1 MTRLRSTNDLDE
13 YLVQL
18 DSLVCSLLADHT
30 SMKCLDMSTSYEFIA
45 CPVRL
50 LDERPLT
57 YPTVNQVLR
66 AFHEKY
72 DGCSTK
78 TLLFFLVRFYRYLR
92 PFVDGRHRSSERR
105 IFEQFEQ
112 LIEQSR
118 CVTQQRFS
126 HALSIDARVFQRIC
140 RYQTVYADS
149 LYEAYV
155 HFSASRADVTHRDL
169 IEQFDQLHHIT
180 RVKYLDEK
188 CSFVPGTVLVGDSA
202 VCGGCRRTVLIDGH
216 LLEDYAHVGYNNTM
230 PLKSVG
236 TEPSTWMDC
245 LESILRAFSIDVVL
259 CSGTMDGR
267 LKSKIECVENVPT
280 RILRMLGERSM
291 LNYLTD
297 LNDESDVLLLTY
309 RSHPNDSSLT
319 MIDRGSTII
328 QYVPLERLVDLR
340 HEQFRHCLARL
351 RLILRENA
359 FVDGSGEFERQLMQY
374 WYDRRDHRSVAH
386 EGFSQCLEEFTRDL
400 SSRKDCYEANVIDD
414 IHSKF
419 DAWQTSL
426 ELVQILMQIDSI
438 AEIVQNDQTSDI

>member
-13 YLVQL
+13 YLSQL

-30 SMKCLDMSTSYEFIA
+30 SMKCIDMSTSYEFIA

-57 YPTVNQVLR
+57 YPIVNQVLR

-112 LIEQSR
+112 IIDQSR

-126 HALSIDARVFQRIC
+126 HALSIDARVLQRIC

-155 HFSASRADVTHRDL
+155 HFTASKSGVTQRDL
-169 IEQFDQLHHIT
+169 IGQFDELQHIT
-180 RVKYLDEK
+180 RVKYLEER
-188 CSFVPGTVLVGDSA
+188 CSFVPGTVLAGDLTVS
-202 VCGGCRRTVLIDGH
+202 GCRRTVLIDGH
-216 LLEDYAHVGYNNTM
+216 LLEDYVHIGYNNKM
-230 PLKSVG
+230 QLKSVG
-236 TEPSTWMDC
+236 NEPSAWMDC
-245 LESILRAFSIDVVL
+245 LSSILQAFAIEVVL
-259 CSGTMDGR
+259 CSGTVDGR
-267 LKSKIECVENVPT
+267 LKSKVECVENVST
-280 RILRMLGERSM
+280 RILRMLGERSIV
-291 LNYLTD
+291 NYLTD
-297 LNDESDVLLLTY
+297 LNDESDVLLLNY
-309 RSHPNDSSLT
+309 VPHPDDSSMV

-340 HEQFRHCLARL
+340 HEQFRHCLARF

-374 WYDRRDHRSVAH
+374 WYEQRDHNSVAY
-386 EGFSQCLEEFTRDL
+386 EGFIQCLQELTRDV
-400 SSRKDCYEANVIDD
+400 SSRKECFEANVIDD

-426 ELVQILMQIDSI
+426 ELVQILMQIDSV
-438 AEIVQNDQTSDI
+438 AEIVQNDQTSDL